1 MAKSIIINGADFT
14 SYFTPVG
21 FVCSYEKIEGQN
33 SGVMKNG
40 DRVQDIIAVKARGQA
55 TCMPLTEN
63 QQAELLKAIYG
74 KQPVTLQYFDARAG
88 GDRSIAAYLD
98 AAETK
103 YRGVG
108 GTGVEYWTGITVSF
122 SEV

>member
-1 MAKSIIINGADFT
+1 MSKNIVINGVDFT

-40 DRVQDIIAVKARGQA
+40 DRVQDIIAVKARGEA
-55 TCMPLTEN
+55 TCMPLTEK
-63 QQAELLKAIYG
+63 QQAELLGVIYG
-74 KQPVTLQYFDARAG
+74 KQPMPFQYFDARLGAE
-88 GDRSIAAYLD
+88 RAIAAYVD
-98 AAETK
+98 ATETK
-103 YRGVG
+103 YRGYG
-108 GTGVEYWTGITVSF
+108 GTGVEFWTGITVSF